1 MSREGGADPN
11 ALADAARQA
20 IRDRIKRQL
29 ECGIDIGNDGEQPR
43 ESFFTYVRYRMS
55 GFGGQSPRPAVQDV
69 VAFPTFAEL
78 FQPRA
83 DKSLLTSPPRC
94 TGDVRYVDRTAI
106 DCELDDYAKA
116 LSEQSGRFVES
127 FWTAPSP
134 GIIAC
139 AMHNDHYASLPD
151 YVDAVAQ
158 ALRTEYEAIAARG
171 MVLQIDGPDLAMERH
186 RLFAGR
192 PLGEFL
198 DFVDLT
204 VAALNRALAN
214 VPPERVRLHV
224 CWGNYEG
231 PHVFDVPLEDL
242 APHLYAAR
250 VGGLVLSMANPRH
263 AHEYRVLAKAQPP
276 RHWAIVAGVI
286 DTTTNYVEHPEVVA
300 DRIEQAARAIGD
312 PHRVLAG
319 TDCGFDTSTGLGKVA
334 EEVVWEKLRALRAGA
349 ELATRRLM

>member
-1 MSREGGADPN
+1 
-11 ALADAARQA
+11 
-20 IRDRIKRQL
+20 
-29 ECGIDIGNDGEQPR
+29 
-43 ESFFTYVRYRMS
+43 
-55 GFGGQSPRPAVQDV
+55 
-69 VAFPTFAEL
+69 
-78 FQPRA
+78 
-83 DKSLLTSPPRC
+83 
-94 TGDVRYVDRTAI
+94 
-106 DCELDDYAKA
+106 
-116 LSEQSGRFVES
+116 
-127 FWTAPSP
+127 
-134 GIIAC
+134 
-139 AMHNDHYASLPD
+139 
-151 YVDAVAQ
+151 
-158 ALRTEYEAIAARG
+158 
-171 MVLQIDGPDLAMERH
+171 
-186 RLFAGR
+186 
-192 PLGEFL
+192 
-198 DFVDLT
+198 
-204 VAALNRALAN
+204 
-214 VPPERVRLHV
+214 V